1 LTTIEVRGIAV
12 GFVDTKVK
20 VGIGPVGVGNR
31 EVEPLAL
38 PLPTALEAAVAVDEA
53 AEETAEAT

>member
-1 LTTIEVRGIAV
+1 MAV

-38 PLPTALEAAVAVDEA
+38 PTALEAAAAVDEA